1 MINLEEHEV
10 VRQDIEYAP
19 LDIAKAAI
27 AEAYSSNKIDDAM
40 EMIKKAVNEMNE
52 SVNEAFKND

>member
-1 MINLEEHEV
+1 MIKLEEHVV
-10 VRQDIEYAP
+10 VRQDIEYVP

>member
-1 MINLEEHEV
+1 MINLEEHVV
-10 VRQDIEYAP
+10 VRQDIEYVP